1 MRIQKLDGLRG
12 FLSLMIVFH
21 NYDETKLPY
30 FIGENFIIKQ
40 SWVLVD
46 LFFML
51 SGFVIYLNY
60 QNISKYIQLR
70 SFLVK
75 RFVRLYPLILYTT
88 SIFLALTLIPNL
100 FFKEVINNPESVTS
114 ILYRTIDTLF
124 LTNSLPIFGVG
135 HGLSINGPSW
145 SLSAEMIS
153 YITFGISMLFFK
165 KFSQNSLS
173 LIISS
178 LLFSLLVKTELDF
191 SFLRCIISFNLGI
204 LLFELN
210 KIKYSVPDYFELI
223 IPIIISVPLFMLNTT
238 SGFTNTFHGIVTSNL
253 AFLISLIIL
262 LKTKGVIT
270 KFMEKKIMQYLGKI
284 SYSVYLNHFIICI
297 LMSKISFTI
306 LKVEISLLNQIIVF
320 TSTVFVVLIYSNF
333 TYNFIEI
340 KTANLLKKY
349 FNKFYLNS

>member
-46 LFFML
+46 FFFML

-60 QNISKYIQLR
+60 QNISNYIQLKG
-70 SFLVK
+70 FLVK

-88 SIFLALTLIPNL
+88 LIFLALTLIPN
-100 FFKEVINNPESVTS
+100 FFLKEVINNPESVTS
-114 ILYRTIDTLF
+114 MLYRTIDTLL
-124 LTNSLPIFGVG
+124 LTNSLPLFGVG

-145 SLSAEMIS
+145 SLSAETVS
-153 YITFGISMLFFK
+153 YLIFGISMLFFK
-165 KFSQNSLS
+165 KISQKLLIFF

-178 LLFSLLVKTELDF
+178 LLFSLLINTELDF

-223 IPIIISVPLFMLNTT
+223 IPIIIIIPLFMISNSSGLT
-238 SGFTNTFHGIVTSNL
+238 STLHGVITANL
-253 AFLISLIIL
+253 AFFISLIIL

-270 KFMEKKIMQYLGKI
+270 KFMEKKFMQYLGKI

-306 LKVEISLLNQIIVF
+306 LKVEVSLLNQMIVF
-320 TSTVFVVLIYSNF
+320 TSTVFAVLIYSNF

-340 KTANLLKKY
+340 KTGNLLKKN
-349 FNKFYLNS
+349 FNKFY